1 MTVLMAAVDPRP
13 GPFLRWGIFGLATGQ
28 QSVNLAATRRAWLQ
42 SAVSVMRLTS
52 KPKESRRWAAIGV
65 VGEFLWHPTVPR
77 MDAIFDTVRMDA
89 IWRSVDAAMLLN
101 GRIFRHWAILSDG
114 RNMQAWTAVILDI
127 GKAIALDLDARASR
141 PLLKHPVIR
150 VLTDGFTNTQIHLL
164 GYTTMN
170 AIIVMQSV
178 TRRISFIGNRSASEN
193 CSLRIWEAM
202 V

>member
-1 MTVLMAAVDPRP
+1 MAVLMAAVELKLGLFP
-13 GPFLRWGIFGLATGQ
+13 RWGIFGLMSGQ
-28 QSVNLAATRRAWLQ
+28 PSVNLVATPRVPQQ
-42 SAVSVMRLTS
+42 SAVSVMRPTS

-89 IWRSVDAAMLLN
+89 IWRSVVAAMLLN
-101 GRIFRHWAILSDG
+101 GRISRHWAILSDG
-114 RNMQAWTAVILDI
+114 RHMQAWTAVILDI

-150 VLTDGFTNTQIHLL
+150 VLTDGFTNTQIHLM

-170 AIIVMQSV
+170 AIIVMKSV